1 MAKLEFILG
10 RAGAGKTETCLCAM
24 CAKMEREPIGRPL
37 LLIVPEHMT
46 YQAERTLAERMGSG
60 GTMRSVVS
68 GFRRLA
74 WRAAEEK
81 LPRMTEI
88 GKRLILKK
96 IVERRA
102 EELTALA
109 RGAGQRGFTA
119 ALAETIEELKAC
131 HGTPTALRE
140 AAELVE
146 NKHLGQKL
154 SDISILYGDFLE
166 ETKNRFEDAEDRME
180 KLAAA
185 VQENPFFSGI
195 EVWLDGFVFFNPQE
209 RDVLRAFLRTA
220 DDVHITLPLDRDV
233 DVQED
238 VGAAALFYRA
248 ARTLQLLKQLADEEG
263 VSYTT
268 RVLGAPRRFAADAQ
282 GLAAVE
288 RGLFRFPIRAE
299 RHLEKTCGVC
309 VIEAATRR
317 LEMETAVADMVRL
330 CREEGFRWR
339 DIGVLLRDADN
350 YGELLEYTLKEY
362 GVPFFSDRKRAGVHH
377 PLAEL
382 VRSALETLTGG
393 WDYDDV
399 FRCVK
404 TDLFPLTRDEADIL
418 ENYVLEFGV
427 RGRRAWSREWQYFHM
442 RPAAFGTDGAENE
455 ARGKERLETLNRIRN
470 KVATPF
476 AELSEAMRAADV
488 AGKTRA
494 MYEFLLRLDVPDTLA
509 SWTEDAEK
517 AGLREEAKEHRMI
530 WGAVME
536 LFQQMATVAGEDKV
550 SLSDYAALLADGLD
564 ALEISLIPQG
574 IDSVTIASF
583 DQNSLNNIRALYI
596 FGANEGVMP
605 RRPSVG
611 GLLSDA
617 DRTLLAAEG
626 GKVRLEFA
634 RTMEE
639 ESCGENYLL
648 YHGFTEAKERLWVS
662 YALADSEG
670 QGIGASSVVA
680 RLLKLLSIPLRSV
693 PLEGMERNDELL
705 FTTGARAVSRLAPAL
720 REYVAH
726 QGKKDEMAWAEVYNW
741 ALSHSGE
748 RLERIVK
755 GALSQG
761 KSESL
766 PSALARQIFTRGQRF
781 TGSVTQ
787 FENYHACPF
796 LYFAKY
802 GLHLQERA
810 ERGFRPLELG
820 ILLHDVMRR
829 FGEKMRREGRAW
841 SDVSPE
847 ERAVFVRETVAGE
860 TAELQ
865 NAILTSTAQYRALT
879 ARIEETADSA
889 IARLSA
895 WNGASEF
902 VPRFFELSF
911 GEGKAAGPVL
921 SCALSN
927 GISLDVT
934 GQIDRIDCMEARD
947 AEGGRQKYFLILDY
961 KTGEAELDVF
971 DVYYGL
977 RLQLLTY
984 MEAAARFFRRG
995 GTGEAFPAGV
1005 LYCALK
1011 NPAVRL
1017 SHKQDGAAAAKE
1029 LASRLRMTGWLL
1041 NDPSIVR
1048 SVDPSEVHI
1057 RVRLTKNGIHGQDRG
1072 KVKTAKEF
1080 AMLSAHTMKML
1091 QTAGQNALQGEI
1103 SASPYRT
1110 KTKAACAYCP
1120 FGDVCGF
1127 DPQIGYNYRKL
1138 DDSVDFL
1145 KEMEKEE
1152 KEEIR

>member
-24 CAKMEREPIGRPL
+24 RAEMEREPLGRPL

-46 YQAERTLAERMGSG
+46 YQAERALAERMGSG

-81 LPRMTEI
+81 LPQMTEI

-102 EELTALA
+102 DELTALA
-109 RGAGQRGFTA
+109 RAAGQRGFTA
-119 ALAETIEELKAC
+119 ALAETIEELKGC

-140 AAELVE
+140 AADLVE
-146 NKHLGQKL
+146 NKHLEQKL
-154 SDISILYGDFLE
+154 SDIALLYGDFLE

-185 VQENPFFSGI
+185 IGENPFFSGI

-209 RDVLRAFLRTA
+209 RDVLRAFLRAA

-233 DVQED
+233 DAQED
-238 VGAAALFYRA
+238 VGEAALFYRA
-248 ARTLQLLKQLADEEG
+248 ARTLQALKRLADEEG

-268 RVLGAPRRFAADAQ
+268 RVLGEPRRFAADAQ
-282 GLAAVE
+282 GIAAIE
-288 RGLFRFPIRAE
+288 RGLFHFPIRAE
-299 RHLEKTCGVC
+299 RCSEKTCGVR
-309 VIEAATRR
+309 VVEAATRR
-317 LEMETAVADMVRL
+317 LEMEMAAADMVRL

-339 DIGVLLRDADN
+339 DIGVLLRDAEN
-350 YGELLEYTLKEY
+350 YGELLEFTLKEY

-382 VRSALETLTGG
+382 IRSALETLTGG

-404 TDLFPLTRDEADIL
+404 TDLFPLTQDEADVL
-418 ENYVLEFGV
+418 ENYALEFGI
-427 RGRRAWSREWQYFHM
+427 RGRRAWRREWQYLHM
-442 RPAAFGTDGAENE
+442 RSADFGMDGAKSE
-455 ARGKERLETLNRIRN
+455 ARGQERLETLNRIRN
-470 KVATPF
+470 HVAAPF
-476 AELSEAMRAADV
+476 VELSEAMRATDV

-494 MYEFLLRLDVPDTLA
+494 MYEFLLRLCVPETLA
-509 SWTEDAEK
+509 RWAEDAEK

-530 WGAVME
+530 WGEVMD
-536 LFQQMATVAGEDKV
+536 LFQQMATVAGEDEV
-550 SLSDYAALLADGLD
+550 SLSDYAALLTDGLD

-617 DRTLLAAEG
+617 DRMLLAAEG
-626 GKVRLEFA
+626 EKVRLEFV

-648 YHGFTEAKERLWVS
+648 YHGFTEARERLWVS

-670 QGIGASSVVA
+670 QGLGVSSVVA
-680 RLLKLLSIPLRSV
+680 RLLKLLPIPLKSV

-705 FTTGARAVSRLAPAL
+705 FTAGVRAVSRLAPAL

-726 QGKKDEMAWAEVYNW
+726 QGKKDETAWAEVYNW
-741 ALSHSGE
+741 ALSHTGE
-748 RLERIVK
+748 RLERMVK
-755 GALSQG
+755 GALSRG
-761 KSESL
+761 KNESL

-781 TGSVTQ
+781 AGSVTQ
-787 FENYHACPF
+787 FERYHACPF
-796 LYFAKY
+796 RYFAQY
-802 GLHLQERA
+802 GLYLEERA
-810 ERGFRPLELG
+810 ERRFRPLELG
-820 ILLHDVMRR
+820 NLLHDVMRR

-860 TAELQ
+860 AAELQ

-879 ARIEETADSA
+879 VRITETADSA

-921 SCALSN
+921 SCALADSV
-927 GISLDVT
+927 SLDVT
-934 GQIDRIDCMEARD
+934 GQIDRIDCMEAQD
-947 AEGGRQKYFLILDY
+947 AEGRRQKLFLILDY
-961 KTGEAELDVF
+961 KTGEADLSVC

-995 GTGEAFPAGV
+995 GKEKAFPAGV
-1005 LYCALK
+1005 LYCALN
-1011 NPAVRL
+1011 NPPVHL
-1017 SHKQDGAAAAKE
+1017 EHKKDGAAAAKE
-1029 LASRLRMTGWLL
+1029 LMSRLRMTGWLL
-1041 NDPSIVR
+1041 NDPSVVR
-1048 SVDPSEVHI
+1048 SVDSSESHI
-1057 RVRLTKNGIHGQDRG
+1057 RVRLTKNGIHGKDKE
-1072 KVKTAKEF
+1072 KVKTEKEF
-1080 AMLSAHTMKML
+1080 ALLSAHTVKML
-1091 QTAGQNALQGEI
+1091 QMAGQSALKGEI

-1110 KTKAACAYCP
+1110 KTKTACKHCP

-1127 DPQIGYNYRKL
+1127 DPQVGYRHRKL

-1145 KEMEKEE
+1145 QEMEKEE
-1152 KEEIR
+1152 KEEMH